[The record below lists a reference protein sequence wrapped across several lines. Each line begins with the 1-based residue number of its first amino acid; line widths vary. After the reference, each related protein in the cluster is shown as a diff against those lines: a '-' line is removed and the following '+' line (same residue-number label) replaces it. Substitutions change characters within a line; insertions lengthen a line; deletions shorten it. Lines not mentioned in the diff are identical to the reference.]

1 VKIKVMRKVARSE
14 KLAACEDLTSHVG
27 RSKRIARIVAVLSD
41 HSLPRNA
48 VPIEKMEQAELAG
61 FTGVRT
67 LESQCTAEYGQDMI
81 DSIRQEQAANPAGA
95 HDAASYNILAISGGG
110 AHGAFGAGFLYG
122 WSQSGTRP
130 EFKFVTGISTGAII
144 APLAFL
150 GPACDDILKQ
160 LYTTIST
167 WNIYLRRNIV
177 SWLWSESFADNAPL
191 KSLIDQYVT
200 PEALELVAS
209 VHRSGKR
216 LYIGTTNLDAQQL
229 VVWNMGAIAD
239 SGHPDAV
246 DIFRKVLLASVSIP
260 CVFPPVYF
268 GVRADGHNYDEMHVD
283 GGTIADV
290 FVCDFMFDLQKARK
304 EALFDENAEART
316 SLFIVRNDKMA
327 SSPEQVPRNLMKIT
341 RRALR
346 TLNKAHGSDHIHRI
360 YSAACRKGV
369 DFDYAGIPE
378 DCETANMTTFD
389 VQKMTRL
396 FDVGAELGASGGN
409 WSKTPWPET
418 KTQTAARQ

>member
-1 VKIKVMRKVARSE
+1 MRKVVRPE
-14 KLAACEDLTSHVG
+14 KLAACEYLGSHAG
-27 RSKRIARIVAVLSD
+27 RSKRIARIVAALSD
-41 HSLPRNA
+41 RSLPRNA
-48 VPIEKMEQAELAG
+48 VPIEKMERAELAG

-67 LESQCTAEYGQDMI
+67 LESQCAAEYGQDTI
-81 DSIRQEQAANPAGA
+81 DSIRQEQAANPAGPC
-95 HDAASYNILAISGGG
+95 DGAASYNILAISGGG

-122 WSQSGTRP
+122 WSQAGTRP

-150 GPACDDILKQ
+150 GPVCDDLLKH
-160 LYTTIST
+160 LYTTVNT
-167 WNIYLRRNIV
+167 WNIYFRRNIV

-209 VHRSGKR
+209 VHRTGKR
-216 LYIGTTNLDAQQL
+216 LYIGTTNLDAQEL

-239 SGHPDAV
+239 SGRPDAV

-268 GVRADGHNYDEMHVD
+268 DVRADGQDYDEMHVD

-290 FVCDFMFDLQKARK
+290 FVCDFLLDLQEARK
-304 EALFDENAEART
+304 KALGDENAEART
-316 SLFIVRNDKMA
+316 SLFIVRNEKMA

-341 RRALR
+341 RRALG

-369 DFDYAGIPE
+369 DFNYAGIPE
-378 DCETANMTTFD
+378 DCETANMATFD

-418 KTQTAARQ
+418 KTQIAARQ